1 MTQKSCIVG
10 LPVVPFNQSRV
21 GDVVQYLQWLEDFL
35 SKVFQDQ
42 VTFIYIFPFHSQYF
56 PDQFSTKETSPPKS
70 PFCVVIYCNRFK
82 IMNGHYIQDFIHRHN
97 KIEAYYYLRFI
108 FKSVYQ
114 QFIFWFQVFGE
125 IMYTTY
131 SIFFLKYHPN
141 LYFKEG

>member
-97 KIEAYYYLRFI
+97 KIEALLLFEIYFQICLPAIHFLSVLGDNVYYLFYLL
-108 FKSVYQ
+108 FKISPQ
-114 QFIFWFQVFGE
+114 SLF
-125 IMYTTY
+125 
-131 SIFFLKYHPN
+131 
-141 LYFKEG
+141 